1 MSEINGSWKM
11 SRYTVY
17 GNLAHRDTVVL
28 STTLSAKGLDF
39 RFVELTASLS
49 YPLAARAGRDSGPY
63 LRTPEGFVLADLHA
77 MLDWIERMHPEPA
90 LLPTMPIRRTAARLI
105 EDWLELWLPL
115 WPRRSWATLERLAV
129 HLHSAGFLLGP
140 EPSRPDWILAAWLE
154 SDVLIHDHARKHLT
168 RTAPRLVSL
177 GSELLEATRL
187 AKRSLSSARVGR
199 FADDVLPI
207 SLLPVLEEIASDY
220 HGYLVENHQACKD
233 GADRVLLDLGLG
245 RRAMSTRPICEERR
259 AEIGRELG
267 LWTPAQRRD
276 IRQILEPVGL
286 WHATT
291 LPPVTVEIDPADP
304 RSL

>member
-1 MSEINGSWKM
+1 MG
-11 SRYTVY
+11 RYTVY
-17 GNLAHRDTVVL
+17 GSLAHRDTVML
-28 STTLSAKGLDF
+28 STTLSFKGLDF

-63 LRTPEGFVLADLHA
+63 LRTPEGFVLAELHA

-90 LLPTMPIRRTAARLI
+90 LLPTMPIRRTVARWI
-105 EDWLELWLPL
+105 EDWLALWLPL
-115 WPRRSWATLERLAV
+115 WPRRSWATLERLAA
-129 HLHSAGFLLGP
+129 HLHSSGFLLGP

-154 SDVLIHDHARKHLT
+154 SDVLIHDHAREHLG

-177 GSELLEATRL
+177 GSELLEVTAGL
-187 AKRSLSSARVGR
+187 ARRSSNSTPVVGG

-207 SLLPVLEEIASDY
+207 SLLPVLEEIAADY
-220 HGYLVENHQACKD
+220 HVYLVENHRACKD

-245 RRAMSTRPICEERR
+245 RRAMPTRPTCEERR

-276 IRQILEPVGL
+276 VRQILEPVGL

-291 LPPVTVEIDPADP
+291 LPPVSVEIDPADP